1 MKTKMILL
9 AVTMLASFAG
19 FAQADTTKAVTKK
32 AKCATECDLAKSKC
46 PSDCKKDCCSK
57 KASITH
63 VNVTGM
69 TCGGCSKK
77 LNTALAA
84 VKGVEVKKIC
94 HKSGSV
100 DVVLSD
106 GATAA
111 QVTEVITKSGFKV
124 APEKEVKG

>member
-19 FAQADTTKAVTKK
+19 FAHADTAKAVTKK

-46 PSDCKKDCCSK
+46 PQDCK